1 MTKQEKMALLKLIT
15 YFQQALVTLLLIQEE
30 STLIQLLKNLV
41 DYSRGYIGVD
51 DEGWAVLVSFNFYY
65 RLLEAMAIQ
74 GSDKAYS
81 DVVNGELTRVAGLPI
96 VPIIYLDN
104 KIAVSEE
111 EYTEN
116 NQIKRR
122 PIEEDFTGVDAI
134 LFYKNV
140 FAYKLTNPIFK
151 VQEITG
157 SPDQLVFTHE

>member
-1 MTKQEKMALLKLIT
+1 
-15 YFQQALVTLLLIQEE
+15 
-30 STLIQLLKNLV
+30 
-41 DYSRGYIGVD
+41 
-51 DEGWAVLVSFNFYY
+51 
-65 RLLEAMAIQ
+65 MAIQ